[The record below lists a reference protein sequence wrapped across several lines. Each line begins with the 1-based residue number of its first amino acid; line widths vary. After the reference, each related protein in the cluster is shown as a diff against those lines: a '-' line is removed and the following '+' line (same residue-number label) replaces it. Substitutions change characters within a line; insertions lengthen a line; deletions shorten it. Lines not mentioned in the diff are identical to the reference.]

1 MKSKRLIKKVPAEL
15 DVLHFPAPDERPFG
29 ALCSNC
35 SVNLSLSQPDLYS
48 PDRLIGVCER
58 CKYWFL
64 IDLIPNQGARVLWRL
79 PDIETIRCLCLE
91 NSSEQISDKSTK
103 REE

>member
-64 IDLIPNQGARVLWRL
+64 TRRSRNQKVVHYRHDALDHKIPLIWAYF
-79 PDIETIRCLCLE
+79 
-91 NSSEQISDKSTK
+91 
-103 REE
+103 